1 MHFTQALAFALSLSP
16 AAAVTKGF
24 NYGSTHGDGSFKSQQ
39 DFLNEFKTAKG
50 LVGASDFNSA
60 RLYTMIVS
68 TPYLCPVRL
77 GIKTDRL
84 ALQQGGTT
92 NTPIT
97 AIDAAIQEE
106 TTLLLGLWASGDTFD
121 DEIAALKSA
130 ISTYGDKFAKL
141 VVGISVGSE
150 DLYRDS
156 PTGIAAQ
163 AGIGKGPDTILDY
176 IKTVRSTISGTGL
189 KDVPVGHVD
198 TWTAWANSTNQPV
211 IEACDW
217 LGIDAYPY
225 FQNTDDNSVENGKSL
240 LQEAMNNVKKNA
252 GDKPIWITETG
263 WPVSGK
269 TEGKGVASIE
279 NAKTYWDDVGC
290 NFLFDK
296 VNTWWYILQDAD
308 GTTPNPSFG
317 LVGTSLTTK
326 PLYDLT
332 CPKVTSTTSAPST
345 STTSKASGTGGASTF
360 TTSAGTSTPGSNTGG
375 TTPGATPTPTPTP
388 GSSGTPGTGGASG
401 TASATSP
408 VHTGAASSVSTSAV
422 GIVAALFAF
431 VATF

>member
-1 MHFTQALAFALSLSP
+1 MQLTHALAFALSLSP

-39 DFLNEFKTAKG
+39 DYVNEFKTAKG
-50 LVGASDFNSA
+50 LIGANDFNSA
-60 RLYTMIVS
+60 RLYTMI
-68 TPYLCPVRL
+68 
-77 GIKTDRL
+77 
-84 ALQQGGTT
+84 QGGTT

-163 AGIGKGPDTILDY
+163 AGIGKGPDTILEY
-176 IKTVRSTISGTGL
+176 IKTVRSTISGTSL
-189 KDVPVGHVD
+189 KDAPVGHVD
-198 TWTAWANSTNQPV
+198 TWTAWANTTNQPV
-211 IEACDW
+211 IDACDW

-225 FQNTDDNSVENGKSL
+225 FQNTDDNDVTNGKSL
-240 LQEAMNNVKKNA
+240 LQEAMNNVKKNS

-269 TEGKGVASIE
+269 TENKGVASIQ
-279 NAKTYWDDVGC
+279 NAKAYWDDVGC

-296 VNTWWYILQDAD
+296 INTWWYILQDAE

-326 PLYDLT
+326 PLFDLT
-332 CPKVTSTTSAPST
+332 CPTVTSTTTSPHT
-345 STTSKASGTGGASTF
+345 STTSKASGTSGADTNSGGASTF
-360 TTSAGTSTPGSNTGG
+360 TTSPGTSTGTPTPGSNTPGA
-375 TTPGATPTPTPTP
+375 TTPGATPTPTP

-401 TASATSP
+401 TASSTSP
-408 VHTGAASSVSTSAV
+408 VHTGAASSVSTSAA

-431 VATF
+431 AVAF

>member
-1 MHFTQALAFALSLSP
+1 MYLTQALAFALSLSP

-24 NYGSTHGDGSFKSQQ
+24 NYGSTHGDGSFKSQD
-39 DFLNEFKTAKG
+39 DFLQEFKTAKG
-50 LVGASDFNSA
+50 LVGAKDFNSA
-60 RLYTMIVS
+60 RLYTMI
-68 TPYLCPVRL
+68 
-77 GIKTDRL
+77 
-84 ALQQGGTT
+84 QGGTT

-97 AIDAAIQEE
+97 AIPAAIQEK
-106 TTLLLGLWASGDTFD
+106 TTLLLGLWASGDTFN
-121 DEIAALKSA
+121 DEVAALKSA
-130 ISTYGDKFAKL
+130 ISTYGDEFTKL

-156 PTGIAAQ
+156 PTGIKAQ
-163 AGIGKGPDTILDY
+163 AGIGKGPDTIVDY
-176 IKTVRSTISGTGL
+176 IKTVRSTIAGTAL
-189 KDVPVGHVD
+189 SDIPVGHVD
-198 TWTAWANSTNQPV
+198 TWTAWANDTNKPV

-225 FQNTDDNSVENGKSL
+225 FQNTDDNDVKNGKAL
-240 LQEAMNNVKKNA
+240 IQEAMNNVKGNA

-269 TEGKGVASIE
+269 DEGKGVASIE

-296 VNTWWYILQDAD
+296 INTWWYILQDAD
-308 GTTPNPSFG
+308 GSTPSPSFG

-332 CPKVTSTTSAPST
+332 CPAVTSTTTTAPKT
-345 STTSKASGTGGASTF
+345 STTSKASGTSGTGTATGAT
-360 TTSAGTSTPGSNTGG
+360 TLATSAGSTGTPAGTPSGTSTPGSNTPGAA
-375 TTPGATPTPTPTP
+375 TTPGVTPTPTP

-401 TASATSP
+401 TASSTSP
-408 VHTGAASSVSTSAV
+408 VHTGAASTVSTSV
-422 GIVAALFAF
+422 GGIAAALFAF
-431 VATF
+431 VVAF

>member
-1 MHFTQALAFALSLSP
+1 M
-16 AAAVTKGF
+16 
-24 NYGSTHGDGSFKSQQ
+24 
-39 DFLNEFKTAKG
+39 
-50 LVGASDFNSA
+50 
-60 RLYTMIVS
+60 
-68 TPYLCPVRL
+68 
-77 GIKTDRL
+77 
-84 ALQQGGTT
+84 
-92 NTPIT
+92 
-97 AIDAAIQEE
+97 
-106 TTLLLGLWASGDTFD
+106 
-121 DEIAALKSA
+121 
-130 ISTYGDKFAKL
+130 
-141 VVGISVGSE
+141 
-150 DLYRDS
+150 YRDS

-163 AGIGKGPDTILDY
+163 AGIGAGPDTVLSY

-198 TWTAWANSTNQPV
+198 TWTAWANTTNQPV
-211 IEACDW
+211 IDACDW

-225 FQNTDDNSVENGKSL
+225 FQSTDDNSVDNGKTL
-240 LQEAMNNVKKNA
+240 IQEAMNNVKKNS

-269 TEGKGVASIE
+269 TEGKGVASIK
-279 NAKTYWDDVGC
+279 NAKTFWDDVGC

-296 VNTWWYILQDAD
+296 INTWWYILQDAD

-332 CPKVTSTTSAPST
+332 CPKVTSTSTTAPKTSV
-345 STTSKASGTGGASTF
+345 TSKASGTSGAGTTTGGASTF
-360 TTSAGTSTPGSNTGG
+360 TTSPGTTGASGTSTGTPTPGSNTGG
-375 TTPGATPTPTPTP
+375 TTPGSTPTPTP

-401 TASATSP
+401 TSSP
-408 VHTGAASSVSTSAV
+408 TNPVNTGAASSSVSTSAA